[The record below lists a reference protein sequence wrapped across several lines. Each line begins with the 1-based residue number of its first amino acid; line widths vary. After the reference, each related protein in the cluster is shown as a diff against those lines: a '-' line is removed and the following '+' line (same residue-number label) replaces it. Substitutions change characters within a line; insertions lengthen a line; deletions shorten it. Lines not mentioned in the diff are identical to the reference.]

1 MIEKTVK
8 TSKPTAHKMT
18 AKPRH
23 ARSAPHAAG
32 AVAAVRKK
40 LGLSRKIFS
49 RLTGFSERAIA
60 NWEGGK
66 QPDEPGLRRIREIE
80 RFQARLAEV
89 VTPDTIP
96 GWLDAPNDAFD
107 GLKPLEVIERGE
119 IDRLWD
125 MIFYLES
132 GVAS

>member
-1 MIEKTVK
+1 MTTK
-8 TSKPTAHKMT
+8 T
-18 AKPRH
+18 AKPTKSKKA
-23 ARSAPHAAG
+23 ARSPQARSSSQVSG
-32 AVAAVRKK
+32 LVADVRRR

-60 NWEGGK
+60 NWEKGG
-66 QPDEPGLRRIREIE
+66 QPDEPCLRRIRETE

-89 VTPDTIP
+89 VAPDAIAE
-96 GWLDAPNDAFD
+96 WLDTPNEAFD

-119 IDRLWD
+119 IDRLWN
-125 MIFYLES
+125 MNFYLEA